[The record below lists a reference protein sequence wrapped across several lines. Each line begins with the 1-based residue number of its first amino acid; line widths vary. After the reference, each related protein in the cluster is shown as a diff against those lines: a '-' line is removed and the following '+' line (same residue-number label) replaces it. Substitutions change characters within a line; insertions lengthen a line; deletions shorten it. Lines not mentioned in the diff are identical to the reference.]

1 MGEEYFLPTFCWNKK
16 CTVGLDKFT
25 KAVTF
30 DWKVMWK
37 SSDQKWLQFSIFG
50 RNVPRRCPVVTGGVE
65 KSSYVTSVSPGHIHY
80 QHSLK
85 INLIPTFKTADCINK
100 SKKVLFIYLIFL
112 NTKFMSAWVHK
123 AVVSNDSCLMK
134 KIVVKQILKI
144 KQIK

>member
-1 MGEEYFLPTFCWNKK
+1 MYGRFRQVHESGDFWLKSHVKILRSEMITIFYFRAKRTSAVPSRDGRRREEFLRN
-16 CTVGLDKFT
+16 
-25 KAVTF
+25 
-30 DWKVMWK
+30 
-37 SSDQKWLQFSIFG
+37 FG
-50 RNVPRRCPVVTGGVE
+50 FAR
-65 KSSYVTSVSPGHIHY
+65 S
-80 QHSLK
+80 HSLPAFLK
-85 INLIPTFKTADCINK
+85 NKLIIPTFKTADCINK